1 MNPIYVVQ
9 KRSTGEFLRM
19 SRFSPDT
26 EIPVYGPLEAA
37 WLAESAEQAIA
48 QASFLGETDH
58 IAVECSTVTEPNNLL
73 FQVT

>member
-19 SRFSPDT
+19 SRFAPDT

-37 WLAESAEQAIA
+37 WLADSAEQAIA

-58 IAVECSTVTEPNNLL
+58 IAVECSTASKPSNLS
-73 FQVT
+73 FK